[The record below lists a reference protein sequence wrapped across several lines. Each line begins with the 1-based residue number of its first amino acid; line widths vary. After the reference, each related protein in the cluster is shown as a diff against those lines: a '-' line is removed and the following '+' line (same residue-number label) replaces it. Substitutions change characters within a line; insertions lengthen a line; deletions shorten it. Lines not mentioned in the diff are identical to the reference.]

1 MTELTRSAAAL
12 AGFQVPLIEAAGEQ
26 PGPRLTVIAGI
37 HGCEYASIAAVRTW
51 ASSLA
56 SRPLAG
62 RVTVLPI
69 VNLPAFR
76 ARSPFVVPGDG
87 KNLNRCFPGSSSGT
101 VAEVIAAGLFQ
112 RFILGSD
119 ALVDVHAGDLA
130 EKLVPFAIYD
140 AGPSDSTA
148 RGMAEAYGLGYVVRE
163 APGRERAVSG
173 TTSFAAAAAGI
184 PAIIAEAGGRGLIEA
199 DAVAAHLRGL
209 DGVLRYLGMVPGA
222 AASAAGD
229 DATGRRGQPPAPPV
243 HLASFLW
250 PRTHVAGWWEP
261 AVDAG
266 EAVRAGQ
273 LLGTV
278 QALDG
283 GGTLETVTA
292 PADAVVLFVTSSPA
306 VEADGLLL
314 GLGAA

>member
-1 MTELTRSAAAL
+1 MTELTRSTADL
-12 AGFQVPLIEAAGEQ
+12 AGMRVPLIDVAGDG

-76 ARSPFVVPGDG
+76 ARSPFVVPQDG
-87 KNLNRCFPGSSSGT
+87 KNLNRCFPGSPSGT
-101 VAEVIAAGLFQ
+101 LAEVLAADLFQ
-112 RFILGSD
+112 RFILGRD
-119 ALVDVHAGDLA
+119 ALVDVHAGDLVEQLA
-130 EKLVPFAIYD
+130 PFAIYD
-140 AGPSDSTA
+140 AGRAETAA
-148 RGMAEAYGLGYVVRE
+148 RGLAEAYGLGYVVRE
-163 APGRERAVSG
+163 APGHERAVTG

-184 PAIIAEAGGRGLIEA
+184 PAIIAEAGGCGLIEA

-209 DGVLRYLGMVPGA
+209 DGVLGYLGMIPGA
-222 AASAAGD
+222 AVTRAA
-229 DATGRRGQPPAPPV
+229 RPV
-243 HLASFLW
+243 HLASFQW
-250 PRTHVAGWWEP
+250 PRAHVAGWWQP
-261 AVDAG
+261 AVGAG

-278 QALDG
+278 ETLDG

-292 PADAVVLFVTSSPA
+292 PADSIVLFVTSSPA